1 MCVGPRIQAAVGGLG
16 RRLWCRRGYGQIVE
30 RGMDRGRR
38 RVYLLLAFYAVTMVM
53 VQARVQQLKHGA
65 PAVMVVV
72 MVVKL

>member
-1 MCVGPRIQAAVGGLG
+1 
-16 RRLWCRRGYGQIVE
+16 
-30 RGMDRGRR
+30 MDRGSR